1 MDNFCWGN
9 PILSETNPDGDHK
22 LAQLVRANKAC
33 YDTAVGLGTPFI
45 SGKDSFH
52 NEYKLGDKTIAIPP
66 TLLISA
72 IGIVPDVERAVTMDA
87 KAPGDV
93 VYVLGVT
100 KDELG
105 GSHYY
110 MLNGHKGRNVPT
122 VDTTSALALYRA
134 LHGAMREGLV
144 ASCHDCSEGGIA
156 VAAAESAF
164 AGGLGMRIDIS
175 QAPSL
180 GELPDEVLLFS
191 ESNSRF
197 VVTVSQDNRA
207 AFEAALAG
215 NAPAVVGEVTGDSKI
230 TITGADG
237 ATLIDAGNDELKE
250 AWQAPLRW

>member
-1 MDNFCWGN
+1 M
-9 PILSETNPDGDHK
+9 
-22 LAQLVRANKAC
+22 
-33 YDTAVGLGTPFI
+33 LG
-45 SGKDSFH
+45 
-52 NEYKLGDKTIAIPP
+52 
-66 TLLISA
+66 
-72 IGIVPDVERAVTMDA
+72 
-87 KAPGDV
+87 
-93 VYVLGVT
+93 
-100 KDELG
+100 
-105 GSHYY
+105 
-110 MLNGHKGRNVPT
+110 GHKGRNVPA

-175 QAPSL
+175 QAPAL

-197 VVTVSQDNRA
+197 VVTVSRDNRA

-215 NAPAVVGEVTGDSKI
+215 NALAVGEVTGDNKL

-237 ATLIDAGNDELKE
+237 AILIDAGNDELKE